1 MANLVKYGTFDFASV
16 CGHDPFVGISDES
29 VIVGGK
35 FQTLKRVTIQG
46 KILPTSPNCA
56 NQSNNVTSK
65 INSLINELRNDFKT
79 LQAGGI
85 QLEFAKCESV
95 DIDQSSFFGGAN
107 FTATFSA
114 YPTGLSAIGS
124 YVLDPVDSKQF
135 SEGEDGT
142 ITISRQISVKGITA
156 NNKSALENA
165 RQFINTTYPSQG
177 YKKAP
182 NIFCFELGQL
192 KGTGLNNTTLKPRR
206 LVETINRMEGTIS
219 IDIDFVYR
227 GTAPTNNTILS
238 YSVDVS
244 YDDKSGIYTATLSG
258 NLVTADTDND
268 SDAIRTNLKTDLGKL
283 NFFNLTINI
292 FRRLTGFNYLNPDP
306 ESFSVKEDIENN
318 TITFNYSY
326 VSDPYPVK
334 QNLNY
339 DIQYDGVRDITTVSV
354 NGTLTARGSQK
365 NRKTQLESALA
376 GLNLYNLAQSF
387 FTRYAVSKNPNL
399 NKNPESYS
407 VTRNQFGPGNEV
419 VDSINVSATYSN
431 QYLEEGGLIKFEY
444 NLSANPSIDVY
455 LPVQFLDGSNGMF
468 NMNFYRRGTISVN
481 GSALGKTNNLAGTVR
496 SLALN
501 KLNSLASTLGVTS
514 RVRTQDNVTY
524 PRQSDD
530 GYVYSFTIEDNCE
543 TRKHE

>member
-16 CGHDPFVGISDES
+16 CGYDPFVGISDES

-114 YPTGLSAIGS
+114 YPPGLSAIGS

-156 NNKSALENA
+156 GGKSALENA
-165 RQFINTTYPSQG
+165 RDFINGLSIPKNQV
-177 YKKAP
+177 P
-182 NIFCFELGQL
+182 PIFFELGQL
-192 KGTGLNNTTLKPRR
+192 KGPGISNTTLKPRR

-219 IDIDFVYR
+219 IDVDFVYR
-227 GTAPTNNTILS
+227 NTASSNNTILS
-238 YSVDVS
+238 YSVDVG
-244 YDDKSGIYTATLSG
+244 YEDKSGIYTATLNGS
-258 NLVTADTDND
+258 LVTADTDSN
-268 SDAIRTNLKTDLGKL
+268 SDAIRQNLKTDLNKL

-292 FRRLTGFNYLNPDP
+292 FKKLTGFNYLNPEP

-318 TITFNYSY
+318 SITFNYSY

-334 QNLNY
+334 QSLNY
-339 DIQYDGVRDITTVSV
+339 DIQYDNVRDITTVSV
-354 NGTLTARGSQK
+354 NGTLTARGPQK
-365 NRKTQLESALA
+365 SRKTQLESALA

-387 FTRYAVSKNPNL
+387 FTRYAISKNPNL
-399 NKNPESYS
+399 NKNPENYS
-407 VTRNQFGPGNEV
+407 ITRNQFGPGNEV

-468 NMNFYRRGTISVN
+468 DMNFYRRGTISVN

-501 KLNSLASTLGVTS
+501 KLNSFASTLGATI